1 MSIEKRRGVKVEGSS
16 YSTPTQLKVVAA
28 RSEPRNKVRL
38 LASSVLVSSICN

>member
-28 RSEPRNKVRL
+28 RSEPRNKVRFTGVIG
-38 LASSVLVSSICN
+38 SSVFIE